1 VRLAVQLGGYNYT
14 VEDTEIVKHINQLV
28 GDYRHLERQHG
39 GLGLSLEQR
48 KALSTL
54 QSEIDHNWAQLRLR
68 RARRHVG
75 ADPDVVLAAP
85 GGPVKRATV

>member
-1 VRLAVQLGGYNYT
+1 

-48 KALSTL
+48 KGLSDL
-54 QSEIDHNWAQLRLR
+54 QSEIDHSWELLRLR
-68 RARRHVG
+68 RARRQVG
-75 ADPDVVLAAP
+75 ADPDVVLAAR
-85 GGPVKRATV
+85 GGQ